1 MNIKYAQ
8 KKYFRRAAHLGT
20 VLHVFARKKVV
31 KPVTIMMMINDG
43 NDDDRANNDDY
54 CPLMKT
60 VSDYTVQFIP
70 AVF

>member
-1 MNIKYAQ
+1 
-8 KKYFRRAAHLGT
+8 
-20 VLHVFARKKVV
+20 VFARKKVV